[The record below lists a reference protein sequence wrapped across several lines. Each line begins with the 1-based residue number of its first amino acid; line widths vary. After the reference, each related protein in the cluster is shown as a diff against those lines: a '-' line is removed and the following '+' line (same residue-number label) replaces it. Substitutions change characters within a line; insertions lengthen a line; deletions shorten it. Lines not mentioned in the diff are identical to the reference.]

1 VWLDSSGIEVLPTDI
16 GNSPM
21 KMVENGG
28 LTSNDGIGS
37 YLEDHREII

>member
-21 KMVENGG
+21 KNGG
-28 LTSNDGIGS
+28 KWWKMVV
-37 YLEDHREII
+37 